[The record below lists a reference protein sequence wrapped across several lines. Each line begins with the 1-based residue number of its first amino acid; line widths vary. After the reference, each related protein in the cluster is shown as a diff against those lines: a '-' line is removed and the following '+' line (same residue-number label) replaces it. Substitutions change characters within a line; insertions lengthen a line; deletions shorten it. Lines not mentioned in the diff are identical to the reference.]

1 MIIYDRDLF
10 WPGIGPPEDD
20 APPVVDANGMKA

>member
-1 MIIYDRDLF
+1 MVVNYRHLF
-10 WPGIGPPEDD
+10 WSGIGPPEDD